1 MSIDGLPT
9 LNGRPTSLIHISII
23 CEKICLTDIVHVS
36 NENVLIIQTEIVK
49 ATIAGFRMH
58 YVLSVGY
65 YVSGFASLSML
76 KCVTSNIYGKI
87 QYFENSFNTCIML
100 AE

>member
-1 MSIDGLPT
+1 M
-9 LNGRPTSLIHISII
+9 
-23 CEKICLTDIVHVS
+23 VS
-36 NENVLIIQTEIVK
+36 NENIFIIQTEIVR
-49 ATIAGFRMH
+49 ATVAEFRMH

-87 QYFENSFNTCIML
+87 QYFENSFGTFIMMANGSL
-100 AE
+100 STL